1 MQIVK
6 RCGKVG
12 CREFTENSYSAY
24 CKIHKGETDRA
35 YNEWRNTYDKEYVSF
50 YKSTAW
56 TKKRL
61 VALRRDEWICRRCSK
76 QGIITVADMVDH
88 IVPSKVEWELRLDI
102 DNLQALCN
110 ECHAIKTA
118 EDKVKYKL

>member
-1 MQIVK
+1 MID
-6 RCGKVG
+6 
-12 CREFTENSYSAY
+12 SYETY
-24 CKIHKGETDRA
+24 CEEHKGVANKE
-35 YNEWRNTYDKEYVSF
+35 YNEFRNTYDKEYVSF
-50 YKSTAW
+50 YKSSAW
-56 TKKRL
+56 QKKR
-61 VALRRDEWICRRCSK
+61 VQALRKDEWICRRCSK

-88 IVPSKVEWELRLDI
+88 IVPTKVKWELRLDI